1 MYTSFSINLECYDSY
16 ISNKMLNKTNFLQ
29 LAGRYSVSPFRTN
42 NQPVSLGYQPLHIL
56 LTLRRKL
63 SITQSQRTCRK
74 MYLCF
79 EQTSTMRINN
89 CYKFN
94 CYLALKIVLTLSSN
108 LAFRHWVLTTTQV
121 HQSEKKRNNDY
132 FQSQ

>member
-1 MYTSFSINLECYDSY
+1 MYTSFSVNLECYDSY

-42 NQPVSLGYQPLHIL
+42 NQPVSLGYQPLHIGL

-94 CYLALKIVLTLSSN
+94 CYLALKIVLTLTLRSDTGYSQLLKYIRAKKNVIMIIFRASN
-108 LAFRHWVLTTTQV
+108 
-121 HQSEKKRNNDY
+121 
-132 FQSQ
+132 